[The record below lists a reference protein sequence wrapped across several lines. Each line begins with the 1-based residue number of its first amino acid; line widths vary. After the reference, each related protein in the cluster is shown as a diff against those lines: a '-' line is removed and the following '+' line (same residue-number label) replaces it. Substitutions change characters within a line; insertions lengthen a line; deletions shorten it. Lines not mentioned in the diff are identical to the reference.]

1 MRHEI
6 NLEQYHIEKRYVR
19 NGKSCFFDP
28 IREMLIV
35 ETPEENV
42 RQKIIQFIQDK
53 MNVPANKIE
62 VEVPMCHF
70 QKGAKGRADIIVY
83 GEDSEGELV
92 PAVVVECKAPS
103 IPMTDDVFNQ
113 AVRYNQILNSDNII
127 TTNGNLFTIWSWDYD
142 EENYRELLEVP
153 KYEEIVKSHKL
164 VFDNREIEY
173 WHRPDFNQISSEKVA
188 KEFYNF
194 GWIGEDT
201 PLIMRSF
208 LINLSGFFQD
218 EDYKISAQ
226 SLGGVKIIEDGGTR
240 NTSFGNVAGGIW
252 NGDYRYFIIED
263 EQGNNQIISIMVS
276 GSLKCENHP
285 KFGNRRGISTLIVA
299 IDDFNK
305 SHNSLQLNLDDYIKI
320 RKNVY
325 TIWHDGK
332 MTAGKSGACKKSEVL
347 NFIRKMEPDLIGPDG
362 NIFLGSF
369 DNSQE
374 ISWNQASTKEFVGRL
389 IKYALVRDKFR
400 KYKSES

>member
-6 NLEQYHIEKRYVR
+6 NLEQYGIAKRYVR
-19 NGKSCFFDP
+19 NGRSCLFDP

-42 RQKIIQFIQDK
+42 RQKVIQFIQDEMK
-53 MNVPANKIE
+53 VPANKIE

-83 GEDSEGELV
+83 GEDGEGDLV

-103 IPMTDDVFNQ
+103 IPMTDDVFEQ
-113 AVRYNQILNSDNII
+113 VAGYNQILNSDNVI

-142 EENYRELLEVP
+142 EENYKELLEIP
-153 KYEEIVKSHKL
+153 KYEEVVKRQNL
-164 VFDNREIEY
+164 IFDNREIVP
-173 WHRPDFNQISSEKVA
+173 WKRPNFNLIDTNQVIQNFVDLAWLGEGTPSSLRK
-188 KEFYNF
+188 
-194 GWIGEDT
+194 
-201 PLIMRSF
+201 F
-208 LINLSGFFQD
+208 LINLGGFLQD
-218 EDYKISAQ
+218 EDYKLPKQQLFGIN
-226 SLGGVKIIEDGGTR
+226 IIEDGGTR
-240 NTSFGNVAGGIW
+240 YTSFGNAAGGTW
-252 NGDYRYFIIED
+252 LGDYRYFIIED
-263 EQGNNQIISIMVS
+263 SQGNNQIISMMVS

-285 KFGNRRGISTLIVA
+285 KFGNRRGHTALIVA
-299 IDDFNK
+299 IDDFDK
-305 SHNSLQLNLDDYIKI
+305 SHNSLQLNLDDYTKV
-320 RKNVY
+320 NGNSY

-347 NFIRKMEPDLIGPDG
+347 NFIRKTAPDLIGPDG

-369 DNSQE
+369 DNLQE

-389 IKYALVRDKFR
+389 IKYALVRDQFR
-400 KYKSES
+400 KYKNEQ